1 MSEMAIFPLMHP
13 LLPGMFLPL
22 NIFEPRYVQMYAER
36 SDANPPFGV
45 VMIERDAEVGG
56 GDVRSAIGCTAHIV
70 STGPGPA
77 IRIDVVG
84 HTRFRID
91 RWLPDDPYPQA
102 EVTPWP
108 DDPGDGEMF
117 WSRCGELQG
126 RYESLGQ
133 LASRHGFELPHLD
146 WARPYGEDAASADAT
161 ANYLDL
167 ATERAWKIALAAPI
181 GALDR
186 FNLLNTA
193 SLAPRVDALIEVLD
207 DQIAVLTLAS
217 PQ

>member
-1 MSEMAIFPLMHP
+1 MRRVA
-13 LLPGMFLPL
+13 G
-22 NIFEPRYVQMYAER
+22 A
-36 SDANPPFGV
+36 
-45 VMIERDAEVGG
+45 
-56 GDVRSAIGCTAHIV
+56 VR
-70 STGPGPA
+70 
-77 IRIDVVG
+77 
-84 HTRFRID
+84 
-91 RWLPDDPYPQA
+91 
-102 EVTPWP
+102 TPWTI
-108 DDPGDGEMF
+108 
-117 WSRCGELQG
+117 
-126 RYESLGQ
+126 
-133 LASRHGFELPHLD
+133 
-146 WARPYGEDAASADAT
+146 AASADAT